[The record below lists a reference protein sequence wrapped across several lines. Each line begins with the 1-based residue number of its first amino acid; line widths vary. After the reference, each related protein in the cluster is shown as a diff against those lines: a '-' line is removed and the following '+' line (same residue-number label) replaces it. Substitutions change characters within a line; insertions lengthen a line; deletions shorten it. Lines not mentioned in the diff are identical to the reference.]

1 MLSLFYFLSLSLLA
15 LITSLERFSAPVAA
29 PSFKVMNLVSL
40 CYLYNKRFCAQ
51 QVFFATVPSLLLA
64 SSRLISGLMLGLGRS

>member
-1 MLSLFYFLSLSLLA
+1 MLSLFYFLSLSLSLLA

-40 CYLYNKRFCAQ
+40 CYL
-51 QVFFATVPSLLLA
+51 
-64 SSRLISGLMLGLGRS
+64 

>member
-40 CYLYNKRFCAQ
+40 CYL
-51 QVFFATVPSLLLA
+51 
-64 SSRLISGLMLGLGRS
+64 